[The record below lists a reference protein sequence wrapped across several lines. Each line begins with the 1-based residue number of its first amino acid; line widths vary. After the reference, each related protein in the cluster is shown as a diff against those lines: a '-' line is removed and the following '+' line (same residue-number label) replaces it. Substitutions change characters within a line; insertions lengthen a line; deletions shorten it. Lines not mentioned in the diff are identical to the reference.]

1 LAGGGGVLG
10 VAEGL
15 PLDGGRERVPSVYS
29 MVYLSPCSV
38 LMVMLIWSGEAS
50 VPRKSI
56 SGRAGMGRT
65 VPVCPPYLEIEEERG
80 TDTKL

>member
-1 LAGGGGVLG
+1 
-10 VAEGL
+10 
-15 PLDGGRERVPSVYS
+15 

-65 VPVCPPYLEIEEERG
+65 VPVCPPYLEIEEERE